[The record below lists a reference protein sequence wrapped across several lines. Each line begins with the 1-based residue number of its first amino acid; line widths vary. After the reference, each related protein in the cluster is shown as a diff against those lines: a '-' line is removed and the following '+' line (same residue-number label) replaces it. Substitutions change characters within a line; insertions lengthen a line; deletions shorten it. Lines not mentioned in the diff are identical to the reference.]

1 VDLALHLLGGH
12 RSTLTKGLRR
22 RWWLAAAHF
31 RRALEAAHGAHG
43 SRNIVLGEGE
53 RASIIAAEAG
63 RAAGDQHGR
72 HLEATHAAWAG
83 KTTDEV
89 LLLCAADAL
98 GWFTS
103 DTAVLGNTTEAL
115 TATLAQNLHVVHIAR
130 AVAANASVAH
140 AWRHGSGR

>member
-1 VDLALHLLGGH
+1 MTTLYH
-12 RSTLTKGLRR
+12 RSARQWKAGVTKHDKCQTGNT
-22 RWWLAAAHF
+22 H
-31 RRALEAAHGAHG
+31 HGAHG